1 MSKRAIE
8 QVICCTLVCSAFG
21 VQAVGFG
28 RTTPAAV
35 LGQPLNVVIPLRT
48 DPGEVLTAQ
57 CLSAEV
63 IAGDTAL
70 PANQVRVALV
80 QGSSEQDW
88 IARISTTS
96 PIEEPVVELA
106 VSVGCERRFM
116 RRFTALADPPTVSQ
130 RGIPANMGITAP
142 VVMGS
147 GFAGNELAPVAR
159 APKRARS
166 VVDREARSARV
177 TENVDSL
184 KSSRSERRKEAR
196 AKKAK
201 TKSGAPAADIMLAGN
216 TPAPAVSS
224 TPAPARVAM
233 PAPNDAQMARLLLD
247 VGSGPRLRM
256 DIEEPLMR
264 APGGEVLPAASGA
277 LGGDAVGEDLRRLQT
292 LEKTL
297 ADLKRERQ
305 ASVDASNSLR
315 SRLAEAESQ
324 SRLLP
329 WLAGLLLLVGGVA
342 LWLAMRMRK
351 QGKQREGAGVQWWA
365 SGQSQDSRG
374 PVPEPAAS
382 GLEHYSS
389 PADQGHSASKTGDAS
404 VWEPASPDESSMER
418 TVVQPQSYGLSSSSG
433 SFVDGTAAVPR
444 EVSVEELLDL
454 EQQADFFIAL
464 GQEDA
469 AVDLLMTH
477 LRGTGGLSPLP
488 YTKLLEIYKRQ
499 GDPNAYERIRARF
512 NRRFNVYAPDWE
524 AGPLQGRTLEDY
536 GDAVIQLQAVWAS
549 PLDAMAVLEAML
561 FRKDDAQDMFD
572 LPAYKD
578 VLLLYSLARDLW
590 QQGGGSAAPEVDV
603 LLPLGDAVA
612 SGPVDLDDSANPGG
626 FQLTSF
632 EFPAIREG
640 AELTDAPN
648 TGSGGLTLERP

>member
-8 QVICCTLVCSAFG
+8 QVICCTLVCTAFG
-21 VQAVGFG
+21 AQAVGFG
-28 RTTPAAV
+28 RTTPSAV

-48 DPGEVLTAQ
+48 EPGEVLTAQ
-57 CLSAEV
+57 CVSAEV
-63 IAGDTAL
+63 IAGDNTL
-70 PANQVRVALV
+70 PASQVRVALV
-80 QGSSEQDW
+80 QGSSDLDW

-106 VSVGCERRFM
+106 VSVGCERRFI
-116 RRFTALADPPTVSQ
+116 RRFTALADPPSMSP
-130 RGIPANMGITAP
+130 RGIPANMGITTP
-142 VVMGS
+142 VMMGS
-147 GFAGNELAPVAR
+147 SVSGNELMPTAR
-159 APKRARS
+159 APKRTRS
-166 VVDREARSARV
+166 VVDRQSKEEATTTAQAA
-177 TENVDSL
+177 
-184 KSSRSERRKEAR
+184 KPSRSERRQEAR

-201 TKSGAPAADIMLAGN
+201 TKSGAPAAEIMLAGN
-216 TPAPAVSS
+216 APVPVPAPAVARAAVA
-224 TPAPARVAM
+224 APS
-233 PAPNDAQMARLLLD
+233 DAQMARLLLD

-264 APGGEVLPAASGA
+264 APGGEVLAAASGA
-277 LGGDAVGEDLRRLQT
+277 MAGDAVGDDLRRLQT

-305 ASVDASNSLR
+305 ASLDASNGLR

-351 QGKQREGAGVQWWA
+351 QGQSKEAGAGVQWWA
-365 SGQSQDSRG
+365 SGQAQDSRG
-374 PVPEPAAS
+374 PVPEPVVSGHDHFAA
-382 GLEHYSS
+382 
-389 PADQGHSASKTGDAS
+389 PADQRHSATKSGDAS
-404 VWEPASPDESSMER
+404 VWEPAAPDESAMER
-418 TVVQPQSYGLSSSSG
+418 TVAQPQVFGTASSSG
-433 SFVDGTAAVPR
+433 SFVDGAGAVPR

-524 AGPLQGRTLEDY
+524 AGPLQGRALEDY

-612 SGPVDLDDSANPGG
+612 SGPVELDDNGAPGG

-632 EFPAIREG
+632 EFPVQRDG
-640 AELTDAPN
+640 AELSDPPN
-648 TGSGGLTLERP
+648 TGAGRLTLERP

>member
-8 QVICCTLVCSAFG
+8 QVICCTLVCTAFG
-21 VQAVGFG
+21 AQAVGFG
-28 RTTPAAV
+28 RTTPSAV
-35 LGQPLNVVIPLRT
+35 LGQPLNVLIPLRT
-48 DPGEVLTAQ
+48 EPGEVLTAQ
-57 CLSAEV
+57 CLSADV
-63 IAGDTAL
+63 IAGENTL
-70 PANQVRVALV
+70 PASQVKVALV
-80 QGSSEQDW
+80 QGSSDLDW

-96 PIEEPVVELA
+96 PIEEPVIELA

-116 RRFTALADPPTVSQ
+116 RRFTALADPPSVSP
-130 RGIPANMGITAP
+130 RSIPANMGITAP
-142 VVMGS
+142 VMMAS
-147 GFAGNELAPVAR
+147 GVSSNDLAPVPR

-166 VVDREARSARV
+166 VVDRPARSDASV
-177 TENVDSL
+177 STAEAA
-184 KSSRSERRKEAR
+184 KPSRSERRQEAR
-196 AKKAK
+196 AKKATK
-201 TKSGAPAADIMLAGN
+201 TKSGAPAAEITLAGN
-216 TPAPAVSS
+216 PPQPAAV
-224 TPAPARVAM
+224 PPVARAAVAAPS
-233 PAPNDAQMARLLLD
+233 DAQMARLLLD

-264 APGGEVLPAASGA
+264 APGGEVMSAASGA
-277 LGGDAVGEDLRRLQT
+277 MLGDAMGDDLRRLQT

-351 QGKQREGAGVQWWA
+351 QGQSKEAGSGVQWWA
-365 SGQSQDSRG
+365 SGQAQDSRG
-374 PVPEPAAS
+374 PVPEPRISGHDDFAS
-382 GLEHYSS
+382 SAE
-389 PADQGHSASKTGDAS
+389 QRHSATKSGDAS
-404 VWEPASPDESSMER
+404 VWEPPASDESAMER
-418 TVVQPQSYGLSSSSG
+418 TVAQAPSFATASSSG
-433 SFVDGTAAVPR
+433 SFVDGAAAVPR

-524 AGPLQGRTLEDY
+524 AGPLQGRALEDY
-536 GDAVIQLQAVWAS
+536 GDAVIHLQAVWAS

-590 QQGGGSAAPEVDV
+590 QQGGGNAAPEVDV
-603 LLPLGDAVA
+603 LLPLGDAVV
-612 SGPVDLDDSANPGG
+612 SGPVELDDAAAPGG

-632 EFPAIREG
+632 EFPAARDG
-640 AELTDAPN
+640 AQLTDAPN
-648 TGSGGLTLERP
+648 TGAGRLSIERP

>member
-8 QVICCTLVCSAFG
+8 QVICCTLVCTAFG
-21 VQAVGFG
+21 AQAVGFG
-28 RTTPAAV
+28 RTTPSAV
-35 LGQPLNVVIPLRT
+35 LGQPLNVLIPLRT
-48 DPGEVLTAQ
+48 EPGEVLTAQ
-57 CLSAEV
+57 CVSAEV
-63 IAGDTAL
+63 IAGENTL
-70 PANQVRVALV
+70 PASQVRVVLV

-96 PIEEPVVELA
+96 PIEEPVIELA
-106 VSVGCERRFM
+106 VSAGCERRFM

-130 RGIPANMGITAP
+130 RNIPANMGITAP
-142 VVMGS
+142 VMMGS
-147 GFAGNELAPVAR
+147 SFDSNELAPVAR

-166 VVDREARSARV
+166 VVDRETRAERLAASEVAP
-177 TENVDSL
+177 
-184 KSSRSERRKEAR
+184 KPSRSERRKEAR
-196 AKKAK
+196 ADKSK
-201 TKSGAPAADIMLAGN
+201 TKSGASAAEIMLAGN
-216 TPAPAVSS
+216 AALPAVSPS
-224 TPAPARVAM
+224 PARAAVA
-233 PAPNDAQMARLLLD
+233 APNDAQMARLLLD

-264 APGGEVLPAASGA
+264 APGGEVLAAASGA
-277 LGGDAVGEDLRRLQT
+277 LSGDAVGEDLRRLQA

-305 ASVDASNSLR
+305 ASVDASNTLR
-315 SRLAEAESQ
+315 SRLADAESQ

-342 LWLAMRMRK
+342 LWLAMRVRR
-351 QGKQREGAGVQWWA
+351 QGKQREGTGVQWWA
-365 SGQSQDSRG
+365 SGQAQDSRG
-374 PVPEPAAS
+374 PVPEPVIS
-382 GLEHYSS
+382 GHDHYMA
-389 PADQGHSASKTGDAS
+389 PADQGHSATKSGDAS
-404 VWEPASPDESSMER
+404 VWEPPAADESSMER
-418 TVVQPQSYGLSSSSG
+418 TVVQPQSYGMSSSSG
-433 SFVDGTAAVPR
+433 SFVDGATAVPR

-536 GDAVIQLQAVWAS
+536 SDAVIQLQAVWAS

-603 LLPLGDAVA
+603 LLPLGDVVA
-612 SGPVDLDDSANPGG
+612 SGPVELDDDPARGG

-632 EFPAIREG
+632 EYPVIRDG
-640 AELTDAPN
+640 AELNEAPN
-648 TGSGGLTLERP
+648 TGAGGLTLDRR

>member
-8 QVICCTLVCSAFG
+8 QVICCTLVCTAFG
-21 VQAVGFG
+21 AQAVGFG
-28 RTTPAAV
+28 RTTPSAV
-35 LGQPLNVVIPLRT
+35 LGQPLNVLIPLRT
-48 DPGEVLTAQ
+48 DAGEVLTAQ

-63 IAGDTAL
+63 IAGENTL
-70 PANQVRVALV
+70 PASQVKVALV
-80 QGSSEQDW
+80 QGSSDQDW

-96 PIEEPVVELA
+96 PIEEPVIELA

-116 RRFTALADPPTVSQ
+116 RRFTALADPPSVSP
-130 RGIPANMGITAP
+130 RSIPANMGITAP
-142 VVMGS
+142 VMMAS
-147 GFAGNELAPVAR
+147 GVSSNDLAPVAR

-166 VVDREARSARV
+166 VVDRPARG
-177 TENVDSL
+177 E
-184 KSSRSERRKEAR
+184 SSVSTAQATKPTRSERRQEAQ

-201 TKSGAPAADIMLAGN
+201 TKSGAPAAEIMLAGN
-216 TPAPAVSS
+216 TPLPAAAPAVARAAVA
-224 TPAPARVAM
+224 APS
-233 PAPNDAQMARLLLD
+233 DAQMARLLLD

-264 APGGEVLPAASGA
+264 APGGEVLSAASGA
-277 LGGDAVGEDLRRLQT
+277 LAGDAVGEDLRRLQT

-297 ADLKRERQ
+297 SDLKRERQ

-351 QGKQREGAGVQWWA
+351 QGQNKEGGAGVQWWA
-365 SGQSQDSRG
+365 SGQAQDSRG
-374 PVPEPAAS
+374 PVPEPKLSGHDDFAS
-382 GLEHYSS
+382 E
-389 PADQGHSASKTGDAS
+389 ADQRHSATKSGDAS
-404 VWEPASPDESSMER
+404 VWEPAASDESAMER
-418 TVVQPQSYGLSSSSG
+418 TVAQPQAFATASSSG
-433 SFVDGTAAVPR
+433 SFVDGAAAVPR

-524 AGPLQGRTLEDY
+524 AGPLQGRALEDY

-603 LLPLGDAVA
+603 LLPLGDAVL
-612 SGPVDLDDSANPGG
+612 SGPVDLDETAAPGG

-632 EFPAIREG
+632 EFPVQRDG
-640 AELTDAPN
+640 AQLTDAPN
-648 TGSGGLTLERP
+648 TGAGRLTIERP

>member
-8 QVICCTLVCSAFG
+8 QVICCTLVCTAFG
-21 VQAVGFG
+21 AQAVGFG
-28 RTTPAAV
+28 RTTPSAV

-48 DPGEVLTAQ
+48 EPGEVLTAQ
-57 CLSAEV
+57 CVSAEV
-63 IAGDTAL
+63 IAGDNTL
-70 PANQVRVALV
+70 PASQVRVALV
-80 QGSSEQDW
+80 QGSSDLDW

-116 RRFTALADPPTVSQ
+116 RRFTALADPPSMSP
-130 RGIPANMGITAP
+130 RGIPANMGITTP
-142 VVMGS
+142 VMMGS
-147 GFAGNELAPVAR
+147 SVSGNELMPTAR
-159 APKRARS
+159 APKRTRS
-166 VVDREARSARV
+166 VVDRQSKEEATTTAQAA
-177 TENVDSL
+177 
-184 KSSRSERRKEAR
+184 KPSRSERRQEAR

-201 TKSGAPAADIMLAGN
+201 TKSGAPAAEIMLAGN
-216 TPAPAVSS
+216 APVPVPAPAVARAAVA
-224 TPAPARVAM
+224 APS
-233 PAPNDAQMARLLLD
+233 DAQMARLLLD

-264 APGGEVLPAASGA
+264 APGGEVLAAASGA
-277 LGGDAVGEDLRRLQT
+277 MAGDAVGDDLRRLQT

-305 ASVDASNSLR
+305 ASLDASNGLR

-351 QGKQREGAGVQWWA
+351 QGQSKEAGAGVQWWA
-365 SGQSQDSRG
+365 SGQAQDSRG
-374 PVPEPAAS
+374 PVPEPVAS
-382 GLEHYSS
+382 GHDHFAA
-389 PADQGHSASKTGDAS
+389 PADQRHSATKSGDAS
-404 VWEPASPDESSMER
+404 VWEPAAPDESAMER
-418 TVVQPQSYGLSSSSG
+418 TVAQPQVFGTASSSG
-433 SFVDGTAAVPR
+433 SFVDGAGAVPR

-524 AGPLQGRTLEDY
+524 AGPLQGRALEDY

-612 SGPVDLDDSANPGG
+612 SGPVELDDNGAPGG

-632 EFPAIREG
+632 EFPAQRDG
-640 AELTDAPN
+640 AELSDPPN
-648 TGSGGLTLERP
+648 TGAGRLTLERP